1 MRAEGE
7 TICLHRFRDADGV
20 AIFDI
25 TRTVETVRVRLYHN
39 DVLAVPEHDSIVALT
54 SEGVGYQLWVQPDL

>member
-1 MRAEGE
+1 MP
-7 TICLHRFRDADGV
+7 DGV

-25 TRTVETVRVRLYHN
+25 TRTVKTVRVQLYHN
-39 DVLAVPEHDSIVALT
+39 DVLAVPAQENIVTLT